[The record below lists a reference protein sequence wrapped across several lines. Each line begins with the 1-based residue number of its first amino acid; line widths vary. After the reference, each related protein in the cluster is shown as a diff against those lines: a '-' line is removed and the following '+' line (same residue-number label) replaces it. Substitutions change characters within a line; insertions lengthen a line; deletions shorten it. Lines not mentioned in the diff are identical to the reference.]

1 MPLLFLHIP
10 KKKREVN
17 AMRCMLCIQCAIRGL
32 LTINGQ
38 FCGPVD
44 GEGQTFPTARDAEI
58 FIEYMPLTENAKPM
72 ALELALEQGKVSRIE
87 PAPHG
92 YALIWPDGLIQ
103 LELRPEAPDMPEV
116 GETEQ
121 AAPNVLLRYL
131 TMRLAGDAG
140 ADALLMRAGAAEGLP
155 AYDADMITGQKALAD
170 FFEQTVALGAEPKQ
184 VSNWIMGE
192 VMGQLSARGL
202 EARDMVF
209 SPAALA
215 RLIALVQEG
224 KLNRNTA
231 VKVFEAV
238 FEHDEDVDAYV
249 QKHGLE
255 QVSDA
260 GLVGCVAEEVFA
272 ANPKSIEDYKAGK
285 EKAFGFLVGQV
296 MRQLKGQADPAV
308 VRRVLRMKLEQN

>member
-92 YALIWPDGLIQ
+92 YALIWPD
-103 LELRPEAPDMPEV
+103 APDMPEA

-155 AYDADMITGQKALAD
+155 AYDAVVPLRFAPLHAPERFDERAGLVTRLA
-170 FFEQTVALGAEPKQ
+170 P
-184 VSNWIMGE
+184 NI
-192 VMGQLSARGL
+192 AR
-202 EARDMVF
+202 VN
-209 SPAALA
+209 AALA
-215 RLIALVQEG
+215 VTVPTGQGRRMIE
-224 KLNRNTA
+224 RI
-231 VKVFEAV
+231 
-238 FEHDEDVDAYV
+238 
-249 QKHGLE
+249 
-255 QVSDA
+255 
-260 GLVGCVAEEVFA
+260 EV
-272 ANPKSIEDYKAGK
+272 
-285 EKAFGFLVGQV
+285 
-296 MRQLKGQADPAV
+296 M
-308 VRRVLRMKLEQN
+308 

>member
-44 GEGQTFPTARDAEI
+44 GDGQTFPTARDAEI

-72 ALELALEQGKVSRIE
+72 ALELVLEQGKVSRIE

-103 LELRPEAPDMPEV
+103 LELRPEAPDMPEA

-131 TMRLAGDAG
+131 TM
-140 ADALLMRAGAAEGLP
+140 LMRAGAAEGLP
-155 AYDADMITGQKALAD
+155 AYDAVVPLRFAPLHAPERFDERAGLVTRLA
-170 FFEQTVALGAEPKQ
+170 P
-184 VSNWIMGE
+184 NI
-192 VMGQLSARGL
+192 AR
-202 EARDMVF
+202 VN
-209 SPAALA
+209 AALA
-215 RLIALVQEG
+215 VTVPTGQGRRMIE
-224 KLNRNTA
+224 RI
-231 VKVFEAV
+231 
-238 FEHDEDVDAYV
+238 
-249 QKHGLE
+249 
-255 QVSDA
+255 
-260 GLVGCVAEEVFA
+260 EV
-272 ANPKSIEDYKAGK
+272 
-285 EKAFGFLVGQV
+285 
-296 MRQLKGQADPAV
+296 M
-308 VRRVLRMKLEQN
+308 